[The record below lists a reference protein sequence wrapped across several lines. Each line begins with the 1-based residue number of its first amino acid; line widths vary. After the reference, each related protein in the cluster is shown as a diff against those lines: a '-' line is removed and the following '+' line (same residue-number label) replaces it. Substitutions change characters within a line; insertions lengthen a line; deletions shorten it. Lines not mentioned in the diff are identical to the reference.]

1 MHSGTGKALISR
13 FHWIL
18 QRTPK
23 SVLFSRLAI
32 GPSTNN
38 PDKVRE
44 QGFSALYGP
53 QANEVTQEIPNKTL
67 LMHCAA
73 ALFVCLLVFGS
84 PLFFFSSFLLF
95 GIPGEISKHSQSV
108 PHVLS
113 CVPCFPFSRHAA
125 ASESVQSK
133 STLSGNEQAAALSSN
148 QDWSKNLNNFS

>member
-84 PLFFFSSFLLF
+84 PLFFFLPFSFLEYRGRYLNIPKVCRTCSPACHVFLF
-95 GIPGEISKHSQSV
+95 PDMPLPLSLSKAKAHCLATNKLLRSAQTKTG
-108 PHVLS
+108 L
-113 CVPCFPFSRHAA
+113 
-125 ASESVQSK
+125 K
-133 STLSGNEQAAALSSN
+133 T
-148 QDWSKNLNNFS
+148 